1 MTQPILDSLTD
12 TQAVLSCA
20 GLSAG
25 DVGDSR
31 LIASGLEDD
40 LSIHLHLK
48 LPTYKALVDAGRDP
62 AATENAK
69 LILLAISS
77 YARWYCASMVI
88 SRWMY
93 FKQLISDG
101 KTRND
106 RFDRMDLS
114 KAQANIDQGLGRADS
129 NLAQLLPDL
138 FPVAP
143 GFTFFGL
150 ASPGTDP
157 VTDLDT

>member
-62 AATENAK
+62 AATDDAK
-69 LILLAISS
+69 LILLAISN
-77 YARWYCASMVI
+77 YARWYCASIWQQTPASAQRLPAFATICSLPTSTRMYRSTGW
-88 SRWMY
+88 SR
-93 FKQLISDG
+93 
-101 KTRND
+101 R
-106 RFDRMDLS
+106 
-114 KAQANIDQGLGRADS
+114 
-129 NLAQLLPDL
+129 
-138 FPVAP
+138 
-143 GFTFFGL
+143 
-150 ASPGTDP
+150 
-157 VTDLDT
+157 